1 LRIIATA
8 PDGEKVVN
16 GPFPMRSIAS
26 LAKIT
31 KAFFLQN
38 LLEILK
44 IQKSELLSSPNLM
57 DSNTDFRR
65 SSLASTAFFQE
76 LGAELVFTQDARGRY
91 LSFYWQ
97 KAEQYNLT
105 AEKIVDRPLR
115 ETLQPVAPVPYLD
128 RLRRT
133 LETLVPQRF
142 SYPFCHTGQYFLFDL
157 TVTPVMN
164 SNGKATKVLVMGRLL
179 SDTPAQLSA
188 DSPEF
193 MPYPALPSSSDTNQQ
208 MLDPA
213 SRIGRGLRPDSEIDR
228 KIISQIA
235 QNLHRTLDLEKIWQ
249 QTVNS
254 LGQVLNA
261 SRCIICSSKKDSDN
275 LESSPFVI
283 SENQQKYPAPAA
295 ELQQSIASDRP
306 PPLSPDQ
313 IQNLQSKTF
322 KVVAEYRQ
330 EPYSSMLGLELRAA
344 EQPGWIQTLA
354 TLKPVAVDYASP
366 IADPFDRHSVLVA
379 ATSYEEQPNALICLH
394 RCGSSP
400 PWSPVELEFARELV
414 AQVGSAIAHAT
425 LYQELE
431 QARAEAVALSQ
442 LKSQFLANTSH
453 ELRTPLNG
461 ILGFLK
467 LLLDGMAD
475 DPEEAHQFIEEA
487 YRSAL
492 HLFNVINDILDIAKI
507 EAGKMELDLAPVKLD
522 ELLQQVEN
530 FTRVQVQEKRLQFQ
544 IQTPAVEDEIILYGN
559 YQRLLQVILNL
570 TGNAIKFTSEGGIR
584 ISAEFIKKKVTVHN
598 QEFPG
603 IVKIRVADTGIGVSL
618 DKQDKLF
625 ESFFQV
631 DGDRTRQ
638 YGGTGLGL
646 AISQKMVE
654 AMGGTVNF
662 YSMGEGL
669 GSTVTFTVPLYQE
682 PLFKN

>member
-1 LRIIATA
+1 
-8 PDGEKVVN
+8 
-16 GPFPMRSIAS
+16 
-26 LAKIT
+26 
-31 KAFFLQN
+31 
-38 LLEILK
+38 
-44 IQKSELLSSPNLM
+44 M

-97 KAEQYNLT
+97 KAEEYNLT
-105 AEKIVDRPLR
+105 AEEIVDRPLS
-115 ETLQPVAPVPYLD
+115 ETLQPIAPAPYLE
-128 RLRRT
+128 RLRRV

-142 SYPFCHTGQYFLFDL
+142 SYPFCRAEQYFLFDL
-157 TVTPVMN
+157 TVTPAID

-179 SDTPAQLSA
+179 SDKPLQLSA

-193 MPYPALPSSSDTNQQ
+193 MPYQALPSSSDASEQK
-208 MLDPA
+208 LYPA
-213 SRIGRGLRPDSEIDR
+213 SVIGRALTPYSEIDR
-228 KIISQIA
+228 KIIFQIA
-235 QNLHRTLDLEKIWQ
+235 HNLHRTLDLQTIWQ

-254 LGQVLNA
+254 LGEVLNA
-261 SRCIICSSKKDSDN
+261 SRCIICSSKKDSEN
-275 LESSPFVI
+275 LEPSAFLT
-283 SENQQKYPAPAA
+283 SENQQNYPDLAA
-295 ELQQSIASDRP
+295 ELQQSIASDRS
-306 PPLSPDQ
+306 PPLSAAQ
-313 IQNLQSKTF
+313 IENLQSKTF

-354 TLKPVAVDYASP
+354 TLKPVAVDYAFP
-366 IADPFDRHSVLVA
+366 IVDRFDRHSVLVA
-379 ATSYEEQPNALICLH
+379 ATSYEDQPNALICLH

-467 LLLDGMAD
+467 LVMDGMAD
-475 DPEEAHQFIEEA
+475 DPEEARQFIEEA
-487 YRSAL
+487 YQSAL

-507 EAGKMELDLAPVKLD
+507 EAGKMELDLSPVKLG
-522 ELLQQVEN
+522 ELLHQVEN

-544 IQTPAVEDEIILYGN
+544 IQTPAAEDEIILYAN

-570 TGNAIKFTSEGGIR
+570 TGNAIKFTKEGGIR
-584 ISAEFIKKKVTVHN
+584 ISAEVIKKKITVNN
-598 QEFPG
+598 QELPG

-618 DKQDKLF
+618 DKQYKLF

-631 DGDRTRQ
+631 DGARTRQ

-646 AISQKMVE
+646 AISQKLVE

>member
-1 LRIIATA
+1 
-8 PDGEKVVN
+8 
-16 GPFPMRSIAS
+16 
-26 LAKIT
+26 
-31 KAFFLQN
+31 
-38 LLEILK
+38 
-44 IQKSELLSSPNLM
+44 M
-57 DSNTDFRR
+57 DYNIDIRRR

-76 LGAELVFTQDARGRY
+76 LGAELVFTQDAKGRY

-105 AEKIVDRPLR
+105 AVEIVDRPLS
-115 ETLQPVAPVPYLD
+115 ETLQPIAPEPYLEI
-128 RLRRT
+128 LRRAI
-133 LETLVPQRF
+133 ETLVPERF
-142 SYPFCHTGQYFLFDL
+142 SYQFWRAGQYFLFDL
-157 TVTPVMN
+157 TVTPAIE
-164 SNGKATKVLVMGRLL
+164 SNGRATKVLVMGRLL
-179 SDTPAQLSA
+179 SDKPPEYSP

-193 MPYPALPSSSDTNQQ
+193 IPYPALASPSDARQQ
-208 MLDPA
+208 MLYPA
-213 SRIGRGLRPDSEIDR
+213 SRIGRALPPYSEIDR

-235 QNLHRTLDLEKIWQ
+235 HNLHRTLDLETIWQ

-261 SRCIICSSKKDSDN
+261 SRCIISSSQKNSEN
-275 LESSPFVI
+275 LKFSPLFA
-283 SENQQKYPAPAA
+283 SENQPNFPTPAA
-295 ELQQSIASDRP
+295 ELPHSIVSDTS
-306 PPLSPDQ
+306 PPLSSAQ
-313 IQNLQSKTF
+313 IENLQSKTF

-366 IADPFDRHSVLVA
+366 VTDRFDRHSVLVA
-379 ATSYEEQPNALICLH
+379 ATSYEDQPNALICLH
-394 RCGSSP
+394 RCGTSPGWSS
-400 PWSPVELEFARELV
+400 VELEFARELV

-467 LLLDGMAD
+467 LVIDGMAD
-475 DPEEAHQFIEEA
+475 DPEEARQFIQEA
-487 YRSAL
+487 YKSAI
-492 HLFNVINDILDIAKI
+492 HLFNVINDILDVAKI
-507 EAGKMELDLAPVKLD
+507 EAGKMQLDLAPVKLS

-530 FTRVQVQEKRLQFQ
+530 FTLVQAQQKQLQFQ
-544 IQTPAVEDEIILYGN
+544 IQKPAPENEIILYGN
-559 YQRLLQVILNL
+559 YQRLLQVMLNL
-570 TGNAIKFTSEGGIR
+570 TGNAIKFTQEGGIR
-584 ISAEFIKKKVTVHN
+584 ISAEAIEKKVTFRDR
-598 QEFPG
+598 EFPG
-603 IVKIRVADTGIGVSL
+603 MVKIRVADTGIGVSL

-631 DGDRTRQ
+631 DGARTRQ

-646 AISQKMVE
+646 AISQKLVE

-669 GSTVTFTVPLYQE
+669 GSTVTFTVPLYQK

>member
-1 LRIIATA
+1 
-8 PDGEKVVN
+8 
-16 GPFPMRSIAS
+16 
-26 LAKIT
+26 
-31 KAFFLQN
+31 
-38 LLEILK
+38 
-44 IQKSELLSSPNLM
+44 M

-65 SSLASTAFFQE
+65 SSLASTVFFQE
-76 LGAELVFTQDARGRY
+76 LGAELVFTQDASGRY

-97 KAEQYNLT
+97 KAEEYNLT
-105 AEKIVDRPLR
+105 AEQIVDRPLS
-115 ETLQPVAPVPYLD
+115 ETLQPIAPAPYLD
-128 RLRRT
+128 ILQRA
-133 LETLVPQRF
+133 LETLLPQRF
-142 SYPFCHTGQYFLFDL
+142 SYPFCHAGQYFLFDL
-157 TVTPVMN
+157 TLTPAID
-164 SNGKATKVLVMGRLL
+164 SNGKAAKVLVMGRLL
-179 SDTPAQLSA
+179 SDKPTDRPP

-193 MPYPALPSSSDTNQQ
+193 MLYPALPSPSDAHQQ
-208 MLDPA
+208 MLLWT
-213 SRIGRGLRPDSEIDR
+213 SRIPGRSLSPYSEIDR
-228 KIISQIA
+228 KAISQIA
-235 QNLHRTLDLEKIWQ
+235 QNLHKTLDVETIWQ
-249 QTVNS
+249 LTANS

-261 SRCIICSSKKDSDN
+261 SRCIICSYKKDSKN
-275 LESSPFVI
+275 LEASSFLA
-283 SENQQKYPAPAA
+283 SENHQNYSAAAA
-295 ELQQSIASDRP
+295 ELQQSIASDRSP
-306 PPLSPDQ
+306 PVSPDQ
-313 IQNLQSKTF
+313 IKNLQSKTL

-366 IADPFDRHSVLVA
+366 IADPFHRHSVIVA
-379 ATSYEEQPNALICLH
+379 ATSYEDQPNALICLH
-394 RCGSSP
+394 RCGSSSK
-400 PWSPVELEFARELV
+400 WSPLELEFARELV

-442 LKSQFLANTSH
+442 LKSQLLANTSH

-467 LLLDGMAD
+467 LVVDGMAD

-487 YRSAL
+487 YRSAV
-492 HLFNVINDILDIAKI
+492 HLLNVINDFLDVAKI
-507 EAGKMELDLAPVKLD
+507 EAGKMQLDLAPVKLG

-530 FTRVQVQEKRLQFQ
+530 FTRLQVQQKRLQFQ
-544 IQTPAVEDEIILYGN
+544 IQKPAVEDDIILYGN

-570 TGNAIKFTSEGGIR
+570 TGNAIKFTGEGGIR
-584 ISAEFIKKKVTVHN
+584 ISAEVIKKKVTVHN
-598 QEFPG
+598 QQFPG
-603 IVKIRVADTGIGVSL
+603 MVKMRVADTGIGVSL

-646 AISQKMVE
+646 AISQKLVE

>member
-1 LRIIATA
+1 
-8 PDGEKVVN
+8 
-16 GPFPMRSIAS
+16 
-26 LAKIT
+26 
-31 KAFFLQN
+31 
-38 LLEILK
+38 
-44 IQKSELLSSPNLM
+44 M

-65 SSLASTAFFQE
+65 SSLASTVFFQE
-76 LGAELVFTQDARGRY
+76 LGAELVFTQDASGRY

-105 AEKIVDRPLR
+105 AEQIVDRPLS
-115 ETLQPVAPVPYLD
+115 ETLQPIAPAPYLD
-128 RLRRT
+128 ILRRA

-142 SYPFCHTGQYFLFDL
+142 SYPFCHAGQYFLFDL
-157 TVTPVMN
+157 TLTPAID
-164 SNGKATKVLVMGRLL
+164 SNGKAAKVLVMGRLL
-179 SDTPAQLSA
+179 SDKPTDRPP

-193 MPYPALPSSSDTNQQ
+193 MLYRALPSPSEADQQ
-208 MLDPA
+208 MLLSA
-213 SRIGRGLRPDSEIDR
+213 SCIPGRSLPPYSEIDR
-228 KIISQIA
+228 KAISQIA
-235 QNLHRTLDLEKIWQ
+235 QNLHKTLDVETIWQ
-249 QTVNS
+249 LTANS

-261 SRCIICSSKKDSDN
+261 SRCIICSYKKDSKN
-275 LESSPFVI
+275 LEASSFLA
-283 SENQQKYPAPAA
+283 SENHQNYSAAAA
-295 ELQQSIASDRP
+295 ELQQSIASDCSP
-306 PPLSPDQ
+306 PVSPAQ
-313 IQNLQSKTF
+313 IKNLQSKTL

-354 TLKPVAVDYASP
+354 TLKPVAIDYASP
-366 IADPFDRHSVLVA
+366 IADPFHRHSVIVA
-379 ATSYEEQPNALICLH
+379 ATSYEDQPNALICLH

-400 PWSPVELEFARELV
+400 KWSPLELEFARELV

-442 LKSQFLANTSH
+442 LKSQLLANTSH

-467 LLLDGMAD
+467 LVVDGMAD

-487 YRSAL
+487 YRSAV
-492 HLFNVINDILDIAKI
+492 HLLNVINDFLDVAKI
-507 EAGKMELDLAPVKLD
+507 EAGKMQLDLAPVKLG
-522 ELLQQVEN
+522 ELLQQVED
-530 FTRVQVQEKRLQFQ
+530 FTRLQVQQKRLQFQ
-544 IQTPAVEDEIILYGN
+544 IQKPAVEDDIILYGN

-570 TGNAIKFTSEGGIR
+570 TGNAIKFTGEGGIR
-584 ISAEFIKKKVTVHN
+584 ISAEIIKKKVTVHN
-598 QEFPG
+598 QQFPG
-603 IVKIRVADTGIGVSL
+603 MVKMRVADTGIGVSL

-646 AISQKMVE
+646 AISQKLVE

>member
-1 LRIIATA
+1 
-8 PDGEKVVN
+8 
-16 GPFPMRSIAS
+16 
-26 LAKIT
+26 
-31 KAFFLQN
+31 
-38 LLEILK
+38 
-44 IQKSELLSSPNLM
+44 M

-97 KAEQYNLT
+97 KAEEYNLT
-105 AEKIVDRPLR
+105 AEEIVDRPLS
-115 ETLQPVAPVPYLD
+115 ETLQPIAPAPYLE
-128 RLRRT
+128 RLRRA

-142 SYPFCHTGQYFLFDL
+142 SYPFCRAEQYFLFDL
-157 TVTPVMN
+157 TVTPAID
-164 SNGKATKVLVMGRLL
+164 SSGKATKVLVMGRLL
-179 SDTPAQLSA
+179 SDKPVQLSG

-193 MPYPALPSSSDTNQQ
+193 MPYPALQSSSDASQEI
-208 MLDPA
+208 LYPA
-213 SRIGRGLRPDSEIDR
+213 SVIGRALTPYSEIDR
-228 KIISQIA
+228 KIIFQIVH
-235 QNLHRTLDLEKIWQ
+235 NLHKTLDLQTIWQ

-254 LGQVLNA
+254 LGEVLNA
-261 SRCIICSSKKDSDN
+261 SRCIICSSKKDSEN
-275 LESSPFVI
+275 LEASAFLT
-283 SENQQKYPAPAA
+283 SEIQQNYPDPAA
-295 ELQQSIASDRP
+295 ELPQSIASDS
-306 PPLSPDQ
+306 PPLQSADR
-313 IQNLQSKTF
+313 IENLQSKTF

-354 TLKPVAVDYASP
+354 TLKPVAVNYASP
-366 IADPFDRHSVLVA
+366 IVDRFDRHSVLVA
-379 ATSYEEQPNALICLH
+379 ATSYEDQPNALICLH
-394 RCGSSP
+394 RCGNSP

-467 LLLDGMAD
+467 LVMDGMAD
-475 DPEEAHQFIEEA
+475 DPEEARQFIEEA
-487 YRSAL
+487 YQSAL

-507 EAGKMELDLAPVKLD
+507 EAGKMELDLAPVKLG

-544 IQTPAVEDEIILYGN
+544 IQTPAAEDEIILYAN

-570 TGNAIKFTSEGGIR
+570 TGNAIKFTKEGGIR
-584 ISAEFIKKKVTVHN
+584 ISAEVINKKVTVNN
-598 QEFPG
+598 QELPG

-618 DKQDKLF
+618 DKQYKLF

-631 DGDRTRQ
+631 DGARTRQ

-646 AISQKMVE
+646 AISQKLVE

>member
-1 LRIIATA
+1 
-8 PDGEKVVN
+8 
-16 GPFPMRSIAS
+16 
-26 LAKIT
+26 
-31 KAFFLQN
+31 
-38 LLEILK
+38 
-44 IQKSELLSSPNLM
+44 M

-97 KAEQYNLT
+97 KAEEYNLT
-105 AEKIVDRPLR
+105 AEEIVDRPLS
-115 ETLQPVAPVPYLD
+115 ETLQPIAPAPYLE
-128 RLRRT
+128 RLRRAI
-133 LETLVPQRF
+133 ETLVPQRF
-142 SYPFCHTGQYFLFDL
+142 SYPFCHAKQYFLFDL
-157 TVTPVMN
+157 TVTPAID

-179 SDTPAQLSA
+179 SDKPVQLSP

-193 MPYPALPSSSDTNQQ
+193 MAYPALPSSSEASPK
-208 MLDPA
+208 MLYPA
-213 SRIGRGLRPDSEIDR
+213 SLIGRPLTPYSEIDR
-228 KIISQIA
+228 KIISQIT
-235 QNLHRTLDLEKIWQ
+235 QNLHRTLDLQTIWQ

-254 LGQVLNA
+254 LGEVLNA
-261 SRCIICSSKKDSDN
+261 SRCIICSSTKDSEN
-275 LESSPFVI
+275 LEASHFQL
-283 SENQQKYPAPAA
+283 SENQQNYPDLAA
-295 ELQQSIASDRP
+295 ELQQSIASDGS
-306 PPLSPDQ
+306 PPLSAAQ
-313 IQNLQSKTF
+313 IENLQSKTF

-366 IADPFDRHSVLVA
+366 IVDRFNRHSVLVA
-379 ATSYEEQPNALICLH
+379 ATFYEDQPNALISLH

-431 QARAEAVALSQ
+431 EARAEAVALSQ

-467 LLLDGMAD
+467 LVIDGMAD
-475 DPEEAHQFIEEA
+475 DPEEARQFIEEA
-487 YRSAL
+487 YQSAL

-507 EAGKMELDLAPVKLD
+507 EAGKMELDLAPVKLG

-544 IQTPAVEDEIILYGN
+544 IQTPAAEDGIILYAN

-570 TGNAIKFTSEGGIR
+570 TGNAIKFTKEGGIR
-584 ISAEFIKKKVTVHN
+584 ISAEVIKKKVTVNN
-598 QEFPG
+598 QELPG

-618 DKQDKLF
+618 DKQYKLF

-631 DGDRTRQ
+631 DGARTRQ

-646 AISQKMVE
+646 AISQKLVE

>member
-1 LRIIATA
+1 
-8 PDGEKVVN
+8 
-16 GPFPMRSIAS
+16 
-26 LAKIT
+26 
-31 KAFFLQN
+31 
-38 LLEILK
+38 
-44 IQKSELLSSPNLM
+44 M

-76 LGAELVFTQDARGRY
+76 LGAELVFTQDARGQY

-105 AEKIVDRPLR
+105 AEQIVDRPLS
-115 ETLQPVAPVPYLD
+115 ETLQPIPPAPYLD
-128 RLRRT
+128 ILRRAI
-133 LETLVPQRF
+133 ETLVPQRF
-142 SYPFCHTGQYFLFDL
+142 SYPFSRGEQYFLFDL
-157 TVTPVMN
+157 TVTPAID

-179 SDTPAQLSA
+179 SDKPAELPP

-193 MPYPALPSSSDTNQQ
+193 MPDRALPSPPDARQQ
-208 MLDPA
+208 MPLPDR
-213 SRIGRGLRPDSEIDR
+213 RIGRSLPPNWEIDR

-235 QNLHRTLDLEKIWQ
+235 QNLHRTLDLETIWQ
-249 QTVNS
+249 QTANS

-261 SRCIICSSKKDSDN
+261 SRCIICSYKKDSEN
-275 LESSPFVI
+275 LQSSPFLAP
-283 SENQQKYPAPAA
+283 ENQQNSAAPAA
-295 ELQQSIASDRP
+295 ELQQSIASDRS
-306 PPLSPDQ
+306 PPLLPDQ
-313 IQNLQSKTF
+313 IENLQSKTL

-354 TLKPVAVDYASP
+354 TLQPVAVDYASP
-366 IADPFDRHSVLVA
+366 VADPFGRHSVLVA
-379 ATSYEEQPNALICLH
+379 ATSYEDQPNALIGLH
-394 RCGSSP
+394 RCGNSSK
-400 PWSPVELEFARELV
+400 WSPVELEFARELV

-467 LLLDGMAD
+467 LLMDGMAD

-487 YRSAL
+487 YRSAV

-507 EAGKMELDLAPVKLD
+507 EAGKMHLDLAPVKLG

-530 FTRVQVQEKRLQFQ
+530 FTRVQVQQKRLQFQ
-544 IQTPAVEDEIILYGN
+544 IQKPPVEDEIILYGN

-570 TGNAIKFTSEGGIR
+570 TGNAIKFTGEGGIR
-584 ISAEFIKKKVTVHN
+584 ITAEVIKKKVTVHN
-598 QEFPG
+598 QQFPG
-603 IVKIRVADTGIGVSL
+603 MVKIRVADTGIGVSL

-631 DGDRTRQ
+631 DGARTRQ

-682 PLFKN
+682 PLLKN

>member
-1 LRIIATA
+1 
-8 PDGEKVVN
+8 
-16 GPFPMRSIAS
+16 
-26 LAKIT
+26 
-31 KAFFLQN
+31 
-38 LLEILK
+38 
-44 IQKSELLSSPNLM
+44 M

-65 SSLASTAFFQE
+65 SSLASTVFFQE
-76 LGAELVFTQDARGRY
+76 LGAELVFTQDASGRY

-97 KAEQYNLT
+97 KAEEYNLT
-105 AEKIVDRPLR
+105 AEQIVDRPLS
-115 ETLQPVAPVPYLD
+115 ETLQPIAPAPYLD
-128 RLRRT
+128 ILRRA

-142 SYPFCHTGQYFLFDL
+142 SYPFCHAGQYFLFDL
-157 TVTPVMN
+157 TLTPAID
-164 SNGKATKVLVMGRLL
+164 SNGKAAKVLVMGRLL
-179 SDTPAQLSA
+179 SDKPTDRPP

-193 MPYPALPSSSDTNQQ
+193 ILYRALPSPSDADQQ
-208 MLDPA
+208 MLLSA
-213 SRIGRGLRPDSEIDR
+213 SRIPGRSLPPYSEIDR
-228 KIISQIA
+228 KTISQIA
-235 QNLHRTLDLEKIWQ
+235 QNLHKTLDVETIWQ
-249 QTVNS
+249 LTANS

-261 SRCIICSSKKDSDN
+261 SRCIICSYKKDSKN
-275 LESSPFVI
+275 LEASSFLA
-283 SENQQKYPAPAA
+283 SENHQNYSAAAA
-295 ELQQSIASDRP
+295 ELEQSIARDCSP
-306 PPLSPDQ
+306 PVSPDQ
-313 IQNLQSKTF
+313 IKNFQSKTL

-366 IADPFDRHSVLVA
+366 TADPFHRHSVIVA
-379 ATSYEEQPNALICLH
+379 ATSYEDQPNALICLH
-394 RCGSSP
+394 RCGTSSK
-400 PWSPVELEFARELV
+400 WSPLELEFARELV

-442 LKSQFLANTSH
+442 LKSQLLANTSH

-467 LLLDGMAD
+467 LVVDGMAD

-487 YRSAL
+487 YRSAV
-492 HLFNVINDILDIAKI
+492 HLLNVINDFLDVAKI
-507 EAGKMELDLAPVKLD
+507 EAGKMQLDLAPVKLG
-522 ELLQQVEN
+522 ELLQQVED
-530 FTRVQVQEKRLQFQ
+530 FTRLQVQQKRLQFQ
-544 IQTPAVEDEIILYGN
+544 IQKPAVEDDIILYGN

-570 TGNAIKFTSEGGIR
+570 TGNAIKFTGEGGIR
-584 ISAEFIKKKVTVHN
+584 ISAEIIKKKVTVHN
-598 QEFPG
+598 QQFPG
-603 IVKIRVADTGIGVSL
+603 MVKMRVADTGIGVSL

-646 AISQKMVE
+646 AISQKLVE

-682 PLFKN
+682 PLFKI

>member
-1 LRIIATA
+1 
-8 PDGEKVVN
+8 
-16 GPFPMRSIAS
+16 
-26 LAKIT
+26 
-31 KAFFLQN
+31 
-38 LLEILK
+38 
-44 IQKSELLSSPNLM
+44 M

-65 SSLASTAFFQE
+65 SSLASTVFFQE
-76 LGAELVFTQDARGRY
+76 LGAELVFTQDASGRY

-105 AEKIVDRPLR
+105 AEQIVDRPLS
-115 ETLQPVAPVPYLD
+115 ETLQPIAPAPYLD
-128 RLRRT
+128 ILQRA

-142 SYPFCHTGQYFLFDL
+142 SYPFCHAGQYFLFDL
-157 TVTPVMN
+157 TLTPAID
-164 SNGKATKVLVMGRLL
+164 SNGKAAKVLVMGRLL
-179 SDTPAQLSA
+179 SDKPTDRPP

-193 MPYPALPSSSDTNQQ
+193 MLYPALPSPSDAHQQ
-208 MLDPA
+208 MLVSA
-213 SRIGRGLRPDSEIDR
+213 SRIPGRSLSPYSEIDR
-228 KIISQIA
+228 KAISQIA
-235 QNLHRTLDLEKIWQ
+235 QNLHKTLDVETIWQ
-249 QTVNS
+249 LTANS

-261 SRCIICSSKKDSDN
+261 SRCIICSYKKDSKN
-275 LESSPFVI
+275 LEPSSFLA
-283 SENQQKYPAPAA
+283 SENHQNYAAAAA
-295 ELQQSIASDRP
+295 ELQQSIASDRS

-313 IQNLQSKTF
+313 IKNLQSKTL

-354 TLKPVAVDYASP
+354 TLKPVAVDYPSP
-366 IADPFDRHSVLVA
+366 IADPFHRHSVIVA
-379 ATSYEEQPNALICLH
+379 ATSYEDQPNALICLH
-394 RCGSSP
+394 RCGSSSK
-400 PWSPVELEFARELV
+400 WSPLELEFARELV

-442 LKSQFLANTSH
+442 LKSQLLANTSH

-467 LLLDGMAD
+467 LVVDGMAD

-487 YRSAL
+487 YRSAV
-492 HLFNVINDILDIAKI
+492 HLLNVINDFLDVAKI
-507 EAGKMELDLAPVKLD
+507 EAGKMQLDLAPVKLG
-522 ELLQQVEN
+522 ELLQQVEE
-530 FTRVQVQEKRLQFQ
+530 FTRVQVQQKRLQFQ
-544 IQTPAVEDEIILYGN
+544 IQKPAVEDDIILYGN

-570 TGNAIKFTSEGGIR
+570 TGNAIKFTGEGGIR
-584 ISAEFIKKKVTVHN
+584 ISAEIIKKKVTVHN
-598 QEFPG
+598 QQFPG
-603 IVKIRVADTGIGVSL
+603 MVKMRVADTGIGVSL

-646 AISQKMVE
+646 AISQKLVE

>member
-1 LRIIATA
+1 
-8 PDGEKVVN
+8 
-16 GPFPMRSIAS
+16 
-26 LAKIT
+26 
-31 KAFFLQN
+31 
-38 LLEILK
+38 
-44 IQKSELLSSPNLM
+44 M

-65 SSLASTAFFQE
+65 SSLASTVFFQE
-76 LGAELVFTQDARGRY
+76 LGAELVFTQDASGRY

-97 KAEQYNLT
+97 KAEEYNLT
-105 AEKIVDRPLR
+105 AEQIVDRPLS
-115 ETLQPVAPVPYLD
+115 ETLQPIAPAPYLD
-128 RLRRT
+128 ILRRA

-142 SYPFCHTGQYFLFDL
+142 SYPFCHAGQYFLFDL
-157 TVTPVMN
+157 TLTPAID
-164 SNGKATKVLVMGRLL
+164 SNGKAAKVLVMGRLL
-179 SDTPAQLSA
+179 SDKPTDRPP
-188 DSPEF
+188 DFPEL
-193 MPYPALPSSSDTNQQ
+193 MLYRALPSPSEADQQ
-208 MLDPA
+208 MLLSA
-213 SRIGRGLRPDSEIDR
+213 SCIPGRSLPPYSEIDR
-228 KIISQIA
+228 KAISQIA
-235 QNLHRTLDLEKIWQ
+235 QNLHKTLDVETIWQ
-249 QTVNS
+249 LTANS

-261 SRCIICSSKKDSDN
+261 SRCIICSYKKDSKN
-275 LESSPFVI
+275 LESSSFLA
-283 SENQQKYPAPAA
+283 SENHQNYSAAAA
-295 ELQQSIASDRP
+295 ELQQSIASDGSP
-306 PPLSPDQ
+306 PVSPDQ
-313 IQNLQSKTF
+313 IKNLQSKTL

-344 EQPGWIQTLA
+344 EQPGWIQALA

-366 IADPFDRHSVLVA
+366 TADPFNRHSVIVA
-379 ATSYEEQPNALICLH
+379 ATSYEDQPNALICLH

-400 PWSPVELEFARELV
+400 KWSPLELEFARELV

-442 LKSQFLANTSH
+442 LKSQLLANTSH

-467 LLLDGMAD
+467 LVVDGMAD
-475 DPEEAHQFIEEA
+475 DPEEAYQFIEEA
-487 YRSAL
+487 YRSAV
-492 HLFNVINDILDIAKI
+492 HLLNVINDFLDVAKI
-507 EAGKMELDLAPVKLD
+507 EAGKMQLDLAPVKLG
-522 ELLQQVEN
+522 ELLQQVED
-530 FTRVQVQEKRLQFQ
+530 FTRLQVQQKRLQFQ
-544 IQTPAVEDEIILYGN
+544 IQKPAVEDDIILYGN

-570 TGNAIKFTSEGGIR
+570 TGNAIKFTGEGGIR
-584 ISAEFIKKKVTVHN
+584 ISAEVIKKKVTVHN
-598 QEFPG
+598 QQFPG
-603 IVKIRVADTGIGVSL
+603 MVKMRVADTGIGVSL

-646 AISQKMVE
+646 AISQKLVE

>member
-1 LRIIATA
+1 
-8 PDGEKVVN
+8 
-16 GPFPMRSIAS
+16 
-26 LAKIT
+26 
-31 KAFFLQN
+31 
-38 LLEILK
+38 
-44 IQKSELLSSPNLM
+44 M
-57 DSNTDFRR
+57 DYNTDFRR
-65 SSLASTAFFQE
+65 SSLASTAFFEE
-76 LGAELVFTQDARGRY
+76 LGAELVFTQDATGRY

-97 KAEQYNLT
+97 KAQEYNLT
-105 AEKIVDRPLR
+105 AAEIVDRPLS
-115 ETLQPVAPVPYLD
+115 ETLEPIPPAPYLD
-128 RLRRT
+128 RLRRAI
-133 LETLVPQRF
+133 ETLVPQRF
-142 SYPFCHTGQYFLFDL
+142 SYPFSRAGQDFLFDL
-157 TVTPVMN
+157 TVTPAID

-179 SDTPAQLSA
+179 SDKPASKFP

-193 MPYPALPSSSDTNQQ
+193 MPDRALSSPSETCEQI
-208 MLDPA
+208 LYPA
-213 SRIGRGLRPDSEIDR
+213 SRIGRTLLSYSEIDR
-228 KIISQIA
+228 RIISQIA
-235 QNLHRTLDLEKIWQ
+235 QNLHKTLDLETIWR
-249 QTVNS
+249 QTANS

-261 SRCIICSSKKDSDN
+261 SRCIICSSKKHN
-275 LESSPFVI
+275 ETLKFSPFI
-283 SENQQKYPAPAA
+283 ASKNQPNSTAPAA
-295 ELQQSIASDRP
+295 ELPQSIASDRP
-306 PPLSPDQ
+306 PPLQPDR
-313 IQNLQSKTF
+313 IESLQSKTF

-330 EPYSSMLGLELRAA
+330 EPYSSMLGLELCAA

-354 TLKPVAVDYASP
+354 TLTPVAVDYASP
-366 IADPFDRHSVLVA
+366 AADSFDRHSVLVA

-400 PWSPVELEFARELV
+400 KWSPVELEFARELV

-467 LLLDGMAD
+467 LLVDGMAD

-487 YRSAL
+487 YRSAI

-507 EAGKMELDLAPVKLD
+507 EAGKMELDFAPVKLG
-522 ELLQQVEN
+522 ELLQEVEN
-530 FTRVQVQEKRLQFQ
+530 FTRVQVQQKRLQFQ
-544 IQTPAVEDEIILYGN
+544 VQKPAVEDEIILYCN
-559 YQRLLQVILNL
+559 YQRLLQVMLNL
-570 TGNAIKFTSEGGIR
+570 SGNAIKFTLEGGIR
-584 ISAEFIKKKVTVHN
+584 ISAEVIKKQVSVHN
-598 QEFPG
+598 QQFPG
-603 IVKIRVADTGIGVSL
+603 MVKIRVADTGIGVSL

-631 DGDRTRQ
+631 DGARTRQ
-638 YGGTGLGL
+638 YGGIGLGL
-646 AISQKMVE
+646 AISQKLIE

-682 PLFKN
+682 PLFQK

>member
-1 LRIIATA
+1 
-8 PDGEKVVN
+8 
-16 GPFPMRSIAS
+16 
-26 LAKIT
+26 
-31 KAFFLQN
+31 
-38 LLEILK
+38 
-44 IQKSELLSSPNLM
+44 M
-57 DSNTDFRR
+57 DTNTDFRR
-65 SSLASTAFFQE
+65 SSLASTVFFQE
-76 LGAELVFTQDARGRY
+76 LGAELVFTQDASGRY

-105 AEKIVDRPLR
+105 AEQIVDRPLS
-115 ETLQPVAPVPYLD
+115 ETLQPIAPAPYLEILQ
-128 RLRRT
+128 RA

-142 SYPFCHTGQYFLFDL
+142 SYPFCHAGQYFLFDL
-157 TVTPVMN
+157 TLTPAID
-164 SNGKATKVLVMGRLL
+164 SNGKAAKVLVMGRLL
-179 SDTPAQLSA
+179 SDKPTDRPP

-193 MPYPALPSSSDTNQQ
+193 MLYRALPSPSDADQQ
-208 MLDPA
+208 MLLSA
-213 SRIGRGLRPDSEIDR
+213 SRIPGRSLPPYSEIDR
-228 KIISQIA
+228 KTISQIA
-235 QNLHRTLDLEKIWQ
+235 QNLHKTLDVETIWQ
-249 QTVNS
+249 LTANS

-261 SRCIICSSKKDSDN
+261 SRCIICSYKKDSKN
-275 LESSPFVI
+275 LESSSFLA
-283 SENQQKYPAPAA
+283 SENHQNYSAAAA
-295 ELQQSIASDRP
+295 ELQHSIVSDGSP
-306 PPLSPDQ
+306 PVSPDQ
-313 IQNLQSKTF
+313 IKNLQSKTL

-366 IADPFDRHSVLVA
+366 IADPFHRHSVIVA
-379 ATSYEEQPNALICLH
+379 ATSYEDQPNALICLH
-394 RCGSSP
+394 RCGSSSK
-400 PWSPVELEFARELV
+400 WSPLELEFARELV

-442 LKSQFLANTSH
+442 LKSQLLANTSH

-467 LLLDGMAD
+467 LVVDGMAD

-487 YRSAL
+487 YRSAV
-492 HLFNVINDILDIAKI
+492 HLLNVINDFLDVAKI
-507 EAGKMELDLAPVKLD
+507 EAGKMQLELAPVKLG
-522 ELLQQVEN
+522 ELLQQVED
-530 FTRVQVQEKRLQFQ
+530 FTRLQVQQKRLQFQ
-544 IQTPAVEDEIILYGN
+544 IQKPAVEDDIILYGN

-570 TGNAIKFTSEGGIR
+570 TGNAIKFTGEGGIR
-584 ISAEFIKKKVTVHN
+584 ISAEIIKKKVTVHN
-598 QEFPG
+598 QQFPG
-603 IVKIRVADTGIGVSL
+603 MVKMRVADTGIGVSL

-646 AISQKMVE
+646 AISQKLVE

>member
-1 LRIIATA
+1 
-8 PDGEKVVN
+8 
-16 GPFPMRSIAS
+16 
-26 LAKIT
+26 
-31 KAFFLQN
+31 
-38 LLEILK
+38 
-44 IQKSELLSSPNLM
+44 M

-97 KAEQYNLT
+97 KADRYNLT
-105 AEKIVDRPLR
+105 AEQIIDRPLS
-115 ETLQPVAPVPYLD
+115 ETLQPIPPAPYLD
-128 RLRRT
+128 ILQRA
-133 LETLVPQRF
+133 LEALVPQRF
-142 SYPFCHTGQYFLFDL
+142 SYPFRHAGQYFLFDL
-157 TVTPVMN
+157 TVTPAID
-164 SNGKATKVLVMGRLL
+164 SNGKAAKVLVMGRLL
-179 SDTPAQLSA
+179 SDKPTDRQPG
-188 DSPEF
+188 SPEF
-193 MPYPALPSSSDTNQQ
+193 MLSQALPSPSDARQQ
-208 MLDPA
+208 MPLPA
-213 SRIGRGLRPDSEIDR
+213 SHIPGRSLPSYSEIDR
-228 KIISQIA
+228 QIISQIA
-235 QNLHRTLDLEKIWQ
+235 QNLHRTLDLETIWQ

-261 SRCIICSSKKDSDN
+261 SRCIICSYKKDSEN
-275 LESSPFVI
+275 LEPSPFLA
-283 SENQQKYPAPAA
+283 SENHQNCTAAAA
-295 ELQQSIASDRP
+295 ELQHSIASDRSP
-306 PPLSPDQ
+306 PISPAQ
-313 IQNLQSKTF
+313 IENLQSKTF

-354 TLKPVAVDYASP
+354 TLKPVAVDYAFP
-366 IADPFDRHSVLVA
+366 AADPFNRHSVLVA
-379 ATSYEEQPNALICLH
+379 ATSYEDQPNALISLH
-394 RCGSSP
+394 RCGNSP
-400 PWSPVELEFARELV
+400 KWSPLELEFARELV

-467 LLLDGMAD
+467 LLVDGMAD
-475 DPEEAHQFIEEA
+475 DPDEAHQFIEEA
-487 YRSAL
+487 YRSAV

-507 EAGKMELDLAPVKLD
+507 EAGKMHLDLAPVKLG

-530 FTRVQVQEKRLQFQ
+530 FTRVQIQQKRLQFQ
-544 IQTPAVEDEIILYGN
+544 IQKPPVEDDIILYGN

-570 TGNAIKFTSEGGIR
+570 TGNAIKFTGEGGIR
-584 ISAEFIKKKVTVHN
+584 ISAEIIKKKVTVHN
-598 QEFPG
+598 QQFPG
-603 IVKIRVADTGIGVSL
+603 MVKIRVADTGIGVSL

-631 DGDRTRQ
+631 DGARTRQ

-646 AISQKMVE
+646 AISQKLVE

>member
-1 LRIIATA
+1 
-8 PDGEKVVN
+8 
-16 GPFPMRSIAS
+16 
-26 LAKIT
+26 
-31 KAFFLQN
+31 
-38 LLEILK
+38 
-44 IQKSELLSSPNLM
+44 M

-65 SSLASTAFFQE
+65 SSFASTAFFQE
-76 LGAELVFTQDARGRY
+76 LGAELVFTQDSKGRY

-105 AEKIVDRPLR
+105 AEEIVVSEARPYGGCANEEDRPLS
-115 ETLQPVAPVPYLD
+115 ETLQPIPAAPYLD
-128 RLRRT
+128 RLRQT

-142 SYPFCHTGQYFLFDL
+142 SYPFCHARQYFLFDL
-157 TVTPVMN
+157 TLTPAID
-164 SNGKATKVLVMGRLL
+164 SNGQAAKVLVMGRLL
-179 SDTPAQLSA
+179 SDKPASWPPN
-188 DSPEF
+188 SPEF
-193 MPYPALPSSSDTNQQ
+193 MPYPALSSPSDPRQQ
-208 MLDPA
+208 MLLPA
-213 SRIGRGLRPDSEIDR
+213 SRNPGRSLPPYSKIDR

-235 QNLHRTLDLEKIWQ
+235 HNLHRTLDLETIWQ
-249 QTVNS
+249 QTANS

-261 SRCIICSSKKDSDN
+261 SRCIICSYKKHSEN
-275 LESSPFVI
+275 LESSPFI
-283 SENQQKYPAPAA
+283 TSENQQNSTAPAA
-295 ELQQSIASDRP
+295 EFQQSIASDSP
-306 PPLSPDQ
+306 PPLGSEQ
-313 IQNLQSKTF
+313 IANLQSKTF

-330 EPYSSMLGLELRAA
+330 EPHSSMLGLELRAV
-344 EQPGWIQTLA
+344 EQPGWIQALA

-366 IADPFDRHSVLVA
+366 AADPFDRHSALVA
-379 ATSYEEQPNALICLH
+379 ATSYEDQPNALICLH
-394 RCGSSP
+394 RCGSSSK
-400 PWSPVELEFARELV
+400 WSPVELEFARELV

-467 LLLDGMAD
+467 LLMDGMAD

-492 HLFNVINDILDIAKI
+492 HLFNVINDILDVAKI
-507 EAGKMELDLAPVKLD
+507 EAGKMELDFAPVKLG
-522 ELLQQVEN
+522 ELLQQVED
-530 FTRVQVQEKRLQFQ
+530 FMRVQAEQKRLQFQ
-544 IQTPAVEDEIILYGN
+544 IQKPPAEDEIVLYGN
-559 YQRLLQVILNL
+559 YQRLLQIILNL
-570 TGNAIKFTSEGGIR
+570 TSNAIKFTREGGIR
-584 ISAEFIKKKVTVHN
+584 ISAEVINKKMTVRN
-598 QEFPG
+598 QQFPG
-603 IVKIRVADTGIGVSL
+603 MVKIRVADTGIGVSL

-631 DGDRTRQ
+631 DGARTRQ

-646 AISQKMVE
+646 AISQKLVE

-669 GSTVTFTVPLYQE
+669 GSTVTFTVPLYQQ

>member
-1 LRIIATA
+1 
-8 PDGEKVVN
+8 
-16 GPFPMRSIAS
+16 
-26 LAKIT
+26 
-31 KAFFLQN
+31 
-38 LLEILK
+38 
-44 IQKSELLSSPNLM
+44 M

-65 SSLASTAFFQE
+65 SSLASTVFFQE
-76 LGAELVFTQDARGRY
+76 LGAELVFTQDASGRY

-105 AEKIVDRPLR
+105 AEQIVDRPLS
-115 ETLQPVAPVPYLD
+115 ETLQPIAPAPYLD
-128 RLRRT
+128 ILRRA

-142 SYPFCHTGQYFLFDL
+142 SYPFCHAGQYFLFDL
-157 TVTPVMN
+157 TLTPAID
-164 SNGKATKVLVMGRLL
+164 SNGKAAKVLVMGRLL
-179 SDTPAQLSA
+179 SDKPTDRPP

-193 MPYPALPSSSDTNQQ
+193 MLYRALPSPSDAHQQ
-208 MLDPA
+208 MLLSA
-213 SRIGRGLRPDSEIDR
+213 IRIPGRSLPPYSEIDR
-228 KIISQIA
+228 KTISQIA
-235 QNLHRTLDLEKIWQ
+235 QNLHKTLDVETIWQ
-249 QTVNS
+249 LTANS

-261 SRCIICSSKKDSDN
+261 SRCIICSYKKDSKN
-275 LESSPFVI
+275 LEASSFLA
-283 SENQQKYPAPAA
+283 SENHQNYSAAAA
-295 ELQQSIASDRP
+295 ELQQSIASDCSLP
-306 PPLSPDQ
+306 VSPAQ
-313 IQNLQSKTF
+313 IKNLQSKTL

-354 TLKPVAVDYASP
+354 TLKPVAIDYASP
-366 IADPFDRHSVLVA
+366 IADPFHRHSVIVA
-379 ATSYEEQPNALICLH
+379 ATSYEDQPNALICLH

-400 PWSPVELEFARELV
+400 KWLPLELEFARELV

-442 LKSQFLANTSH
+442 LKSQLLANTSH

-467 LLLDGMAD
+467 LVVDGMAD

-487 YRSAL
+487 YRSAV
-492 HLFNVINDILDIAKI
+492 HLLNVINDFLDVAKI
-507 EAGKMELDLAPVKLD
+507 EAGKMHLDLAPVKLG
-522 ELLQQVEN
+522 ELLQQVED
-530 FTRVQVQEKRLQFQ
+530 FTRIQVQEKRLQFQ
-544 IQTPAVEDEIILYGN
+544 IQKPAVEDDIILYGN

-570 TGNAIKFTSEGGIR
+570 TGNAIKFTGEGGIR
-584 ISAEFIKKKVTVHN
+584 ISAEVIKKKVTVHN
-598 QEFPG
+598 QQFPG
-603 IVKIRVADTGIGVSL
+603 MVKMRVADTGIGVSL

-646 AISQKMVE
+646 AISQKLVE

>member
-1 LRIIATA
+1 
-8 PDGEKVVN
+8 
-16 GPFPMRSIAS
+16 
-26 LAKIT
+26 
-31 KAFFLQN
+31 
-38 LLEILK
+38 
-44 IQKSELLSSPNLM
+44 M

-65 SSLASTAFFQE
+65 SSLASTVFFQE
-76 LGAELVFTQDARGRY
+76 LGAELVFTQDASGRY

-97 KAEQYNLT
+97 KAERYNLT
-105 AEKIVDRPLR
+105 AEQIVDRPLS
-115 ETLQPVAPVPYLD
+115 ETLQPIAPAPYLD
-128 RLRRT
+128 RLRRAIET
-133 LETLVPQRF
+133 LEPQRF
-142 SYPFCHTGQYFLFDL
+142 SYPFCHAGQYFLFDL
-157 TVTPVMN
+157 TLTPAID
-164 SNGKATKVLVMGRLL
+164 SNGKAAKVLVMGRLL
-179 SDTPAQLSA
+179 SDKPAEWPP
-188 DSPEF
+188 DSSEF
-193 MPYPALPSSSDTNQQ
+193 MPYPALPSPSDARQQ
-208 MLDPA
+208 MLYPA
-213 SRIGRGLRPDSEIDR
+213 TRIGRALPPKWEIDR

-235 QNLHRTLDLEKIWQ
+235 QNLHRTLDLETIWQ
-249 QTVNS
+249 QTANS

-261 SRCIICSSKKDSDN
+261 SRCIICSYKKDSEN
-275 LESSPFVI
+275 LESSPFLAP
-283 SENQQKYPAPAA
+283 ENQQNYPAPEA
-295 ELQQSIASDRP
+295 EFQQSIASDRS
-306 PPLSPDQ
+306 PPLSPAQ
-313 IQNLQSKTF
+313 IENLQSKTF

-330 EPYSSMLGLELRAA
+330 EPYSSMLGLELRAG

-366 IADPFDRHSVLVA
+366 AADPFHRHSVLVA
-379 ATSYEEQPNALICLH
+379 ATSYEDQPNALICLH

-400 PWSPVELEFARELV
+400 KWSRVELEFARELV

-431 QARAEAVALSQ
+431 RARAEAVALSQ

-467 LLLDGMAD
+467 LLVDGMAD
-475 DPEEAHQFIEEA
+475 DPEEAHQFIQEA
-487 YRSAL
+487 YRSAV
-492 HLFNVINDILDIAKI
+492 HLFNVINDILDVAKI
-507 EAGKMELDLAPVKLD
+507 EAGKMELDLAPVKLG
-522 ELLQQVEN
+522 ELLQQVED
-530 FTRVQVQEKRLQFQ
+530 FTRVQVEQKRLQFQ
-544 IQTPAVEDEIILYGN
+544 IQKPAVEDDIILYGN

-570 TGNAIKFTSEGGIR
+570 TGNAIKFTGEGGIR
-584 ISAEFIKKKVTVHN
+584 ISAEIIKKKVTVHN
-598 QEFPG
+598 QQFPG
-603 IVKIRVADTGIGVSL
+603 MVKMRVADTGIGVSL

-646 AISQKMVE
+646 AISQKLVE

>member
-1 LRIIATA
+1 
-8 PDGEKVVN
+8 
-16 GPFPMRSIAS
+16 
-26 LAKIT
+26 
-31 KAFFLQN
+31 
-38 LLEILK
+38 
-44 IQKSELLSSPNLM
+44 M

-65 SSLASTAFFQE
+65 SSLASTVFFQE
-76 LGAELVFTQDARGRY
+76 LGAELVFTQDASGRY

-105 AEKIVDRPLR
+105 AEQIVDRPLS
-115 ETLQPVAPVPYLD
+115 ETLQPIAPAPYLD
-128 RLRRT
+128 ILQRA

-142 SYPFCHTGQYFLFDL
+142 SYPFCHAGQYFLFDL
-157 TVTPVMN
+157 TLTPAID
-164 SNGKATKVLVMGRLL
+164 SNGKAAKVLVMGRLL
-179 SDTPAQLSA
+179 SDKPTDRPP

-193 MPYPALPSSSDTNQQ
+193 MLYRALPSPSDAHQQ
-208 MLDPA
+208 MLLSA
-213 SRIGRGLRPDSEIDR
+213 SCIPGRSLPPYSEIDR
-228 KIISQIA
+228 KTISQIA
-235 QNLHRTLDLEKIWQ
+235 QNLHKTLDVEIIWQ
-249 QTVNS
+249 LTANS

-261 SRCIICSSKKDSDN
+261 SRCIICSYKKDSKN
-275 LESSPFVI
+275 LEASSFLA
-283 SENQQKYPAPAA
+283 SENPQNYSAAAA
-295 ELQQSIASDRP
+295 ELQHSIASDGS
-306 PPLSPDQ
+306 PPLSPAQ
-313 IQNLQSKTF
+313 IKNLQSKTL

-354 TLKPVAVDYASP
+354 TLKPVAVDYTSP
-366 IADPFDRHSVLVA
+366 TADPFHRHSVIVA
-379 ATSYEEQPNALICLH
+379 ATSYEDQPNALICLH
-394 RCGSSP
+394 RCGTSSK
-400 PWSPVELEFARELV
+400 WSPLELEFARELV

-442 LKSQFLANTSH
+442 LKSQLLANTSH

-467 LLLDGMAD
+467 LVVDGMAD

-487 YRSAL
+487 YRSAV
-492 HLFNVINDILDIAKI
+492 HLFNVINDFLDVAKI
-507 EAGKMELDLAPVKLD
+507 EAGKMQLDLAPVKLG

-530 FTRVQVQEKRLQFQ
+530 FTRLQIQQKRLQFQ
-544 IQTPAVEDEIILYGN
+544 IQKPAVEDDIILYGN

-570 TGNAIKFTSEGGIR
+570 TGNAIKFTGEGGIR
-584 ISAEFIKKKVTVHN
+584 ISAEIIKKKVTVHN
-598 QEFPG
+598 QQFPG
-603 IVKIRVADTGIGVSL
+603 MVKMRVADTGIGVSL

-646 AISQKMVE
+646 AISQKLVE

>member
-1 LRIIATA
+1 
-8 PDGEKVVN
+8 
-16 GPFPMRSIAS
+16 
-26 LAKIT
+26 
-31 KAFFLQN
+31 
-38 LLEILK
+38 
-44 IQKSELLSSPNLM
+44 M

-65 SSLASTAFFQE
+65 SSLASTAFFEE
-76 LGAELVFTQDARGRY
+76 LGAELVFTQDASGRY

-97 KAEQYNLT
+97 KAERYNLT
-105 AEKIVDRPLR
+105 AEQIVDRPLS
-115 ETLQPVAPVPYLD
+115 ETLQPIAPAPYLD
-128 RLRRT
+128 RLQRAIET
-133 LETLVPQRF
+133 LEPQRF
-142 SYPFCHTGQYFLFDL
+142 SYPFCHAGQYFLFDL
-157 TVTPVMN
+157 TLTPALD

-179 SDTPAQLSA
+179 SDKPAELPP
-188 DSPEF
+188 DSSEF
-193 MPYPALPSSSDTNQQ
+193 MPYLALPSPSDARQQ
-208 MLDPA
+208 MQYPA
-213 SRIGRGLRPDSEIDR
+213 SRIGRALPPKWEIDR

-235 QNLHRTLDLEKIWQ
+235 QNLHRTLDLETIWQ
-249 QTVNS
+249 QTANS
-254 LGQVLNA
+254 LGQALNA
-261 SRCIICSSKKDSDN
+261 SRCIICSYKKDKEN
-275 LESSPFVI
+275 IESSPFLA
-283 SENQQKYPAPAA
+283 SENQHNYPAPAA
-295 ELQQSIASDRP
+295 ELQQSIASDSS
-306 PPLSPDQ
+306 PPLSPAQ
-313 IQNLQSKTF
+313 IENLQSKTF

-344 EQPGWIQTLA
+344 EQAGWIQTLA
-354 TLKPVAVDYASP
+354 TLKPVAVDYASL
-366 IADPFDRHSVLVA
+366 IADPFHRHSVIVA
-379 ATSYEEQPNALICLH
+379 ATSYEDQPNALICLH

-400 PWSPVELEFARELV
+400 KWSPLELEFARELV

-431 QARAEAVALSQ
+431 RARAEAVALSQ

-467 LLLDGMAD
+467 LLVDGMAD
-475 DPEEAHQFIEEA
+475 DPEEAHQFIQEA
-487 YRSAL
+487 YRSAV
-492 HLFNVINDILDIAKI
+492 HLFNVINDILDVAKI
-507 EAGKMELDLAPVKLD
+507 EAGKMELDLAPVKLG
-522 ELLQQVEN
+522 ELLQQVED
-530 FTRVQVQEKRLQFQ
+530 FTRVQVEQKRLQFQ
-544 IQTPAVEDEIILYGN
+544 IQKPAVEDEIILYGN

-570 TGNAIKFTSEGGIR
+570 TGNAIKFTGEGGIR
-584 ISAEFIKKKVTVHN
+584 ISAEVIKKKVTLHN
-598 QEFPG
+598 QQFPG
-603 IVKIRVADTGIGVSL
+603 MVKIRVADTGIGVSL

-646 AISQKMVE
+646 AISQKLVE

>member
-1 LRIIATA
+1 
-8 PDGEKVVN
+8 
-16 GPFPMRSIAS
+16 
-26 LAKIT
+26 
-31 KAFFLQN
+31 
-38 LLEILK
+38 
-44 IQKSELLSSPNLM
+44 M

-76 LGAELVFTQDARGRY
+76 LGAELVFTQDASGRY

-105 AEKIVDRPLR
+105 AEQIVDRPLS
-115 ETLQPVAPVPYLD
+115 ETLQPIAPEPYLD
-128 RLRRT
+128 ILRRA
-133 LETLVPQRF
+133 LETLVPQGF
-142 SYPFCHTGQYFLFDL
+142 SYPFSHAGQYFLFDL
-157 TVTPVMN
+157 TLTPAID
-164 SNGKATKVLVMGRLL
+164 SNGKAAKVLVMGRLL
-179 SDTPAQLSA
+179 SDKPTDRPP

-193 MPYPALPSSSDTNQQ
+193 MLYRALPSPSDAHQQ
-208 MLDPA
+208 MMLSA
-213 SRIGRGLRPDSEIDR
+213 SRLPGRSLPPYSEIDR
-228 KIISQIA
+228 KTISQIA
-235 QNLHRTLDLEKIWQ
+235 QNLHKTLDLETIWQ

-261 SRCIICSSKKDSDN
+261 SRCIICSYTKDSEN
-275 LESSPFVI
+275 LESSPFLA
-283 SENQQKYPAPAA
+283 SENQQNYSAAAA
-295 ELQQSIASDRP
+295 ELQHSIASDRS
-306 PPLSPDQ
+306 PPLSPAQ
-313 IQNLQSKTF
+313 IENLQSKTF

-344 EQPGWIQTLA
+344 EQQGWIQTLA

-366 IADPFDRHSVLVA
+366 LADPFHRHSVLVA
-379 ATSYEEQPNALICLH
+379 ATSHEDQPNALICLH

-400 PWSPVELEFARELV
+400 KWSPVELEFARELV

-467 LLLDGMAD
+467 LLVDGMAD

-487 YRSAL
+487 YRSAV
-492 HLFNVINDILDIAKI
+492 HLFNVINDILDVAKI
-507 EAGKMELDLAPVKLD
+507 EAGKMELDLAPVQLG

-530 FTRVQVQEKRLQFQ
+530 FTRVQVEQKRLQFQ
-544 IQTPAVEDEIILYGN
+544 IQKPAVEDEIIVYGN

-570 TGNAIKFTSEGGIR
+570 TGNAIKFTGEGGIR
-584 ISAEFIKKKVTVHN
+584 ISAEVIKKKVTVDN
-598 QEFPG
+598 QQFPG
-603 IVKIRVADTGIGVSL
+603 MVKIRVADTGIGVSL

-646 AISQKMVE
+646 AISQKLVE

-682 PLFKN
+682 PLLKN

>member
-1 LRIIATA
+1 
-8 PDGEKVVN
+8 
-16 GPFPMRSIAS
+16 
-26 LAKIT
+26 
-31 KAFFLQN
+31 
-38 LLEILK
+38 
-44 IQKSELLSSPNLM
+44 M

-65 SSLASTAFFQE
+65 SSLASTVFFQE

-105 AEKIVDRPLR
+105 AEQIVVSEALEEDRPLS
-115 ETLQPVAPVPYLD
+115 ETLQPIPPAPYLD
-128 RLRRT
+128 ILRRA

-142 SYPFCHTGQYFLFDL
+142 SYPFSHAGQYFLFDL
-157 TVTPVMN
+157 TLTPAID

-179 SDTPAQLSA
+179 SDKPTDRRP

-193 MPYPALPSSSDTNQQ
+193 MLYRALPSL
-208 MLDPA
+208 LDARQRMSLPA
-213 SRIGRGLRPDSEIDR
+213 SRIPGRSLPPYSEIDR

-235 QNLHRTLDLEKIWQ
+235 QNLHKTLDLATIWQ

-261 SRCIICSSKKDSDN
+261 SRCIICSYKKDSEN
-275 LESSPFVI
+275 LETSPFLA
-283 SENQQKYPAPAA
+283 SEKQQKSTASAA
-295 ELQQSIASDRP
+295 ELQQSIASYP
-306 PPLSPDQ
+306 SPPLSPTQ
-313 IQNLQSKTF
+313 IENLQSKTF

-330 EPYSSMLGLELRAA
+330 EAYSSMLGVELRAA

-366 IADPFDRHSVLVA
+366 AADPFHRHSVLVA
-379 ATSYEEQPNALICLH
+379 ATSYEDQPNALICLH

-400 PWSPVELEFARELV
+400 KWSPVELEFARELV

-431 QARAEAVALSQ
+431 HARAEAVALSQ

-467 LLLDGMAD
+467 LLMDGMAD

-487 YRSAL
+487 YRSAV
-492 HLFNVINDILDIAKI
+492 HLFNVINDILDVAKI
-507 EAGKMELDLAPVKLD
+507 EAGKMELDLAPVKLG
-522 ELLQQVEN
+522 ELLQQVED
-530 FTRVQVQEKRLQFQ
+530 FTRVQVEQKRLQFQ
-544 IQTPAVEDEIILYGN
+544 IQKPPVEDEIIVYGN

-570 TGNAIKFTSEGGIR
+570 TGNAIKFTGEGGIR
-584 ISAEFIKKKVTVHN
+584 ISAEVIKKKVTVHN
-598 QEFPG
+598 QQFPG
-603 IVKIRVADTGIGVSL
+603 MVKIRVADTGIGVSL

-646 AISQKMVE
+646 AISQKLVE

-669 GSTVTFTVPLYQE
+669 GATVTFTVPLYQE
-682 PLFKN
+682 PLCELT

>member
-1 LRIIATA
+1 
-8 PDGEKVVN
+8 
-16 GPFPMRSIAS
+16 
-26 LAKIT
+26 
-31 KAFFLQN
+31 
-38 LLEILK
+38 
-44 IQKSELLSSPNLM
+44 M

-105 AEKIVDRPLR
+105 AEQIVVSEALEEDRPLS
-115 ETLQPVAPVPYLD
+115 ETLQPIPPAPYLD
-128 RLRRT
+128 ILRRAI
-133 LETLVPQRF
+133 ETLVPQRF
-142 SYPFCHTGQYFLFDL
+142 SYPFGRAGQYFLFDL
-157 TVTPVMN
+157 TVTPAID

-179 SDTPAQLSA
+179 SDKPAELLPDSSELMPDRALS
-188 DSPEF
+188 SP
-193 MPYPALPSSSDTNQQ
+193 PDARQQ
-208 MLDPA
+208 MPLPA
-213 SRIGRGLRPDSEIDR
+213 IRIGRALSPNWEIDR

-235 QNLHRTLDLEKIWQ
+235 QNLHRTLDLETIWQ
-249 QTVNS
+249 QTANS

-261 SRCIICSSKKDSDN
+261 SRCIICSYKKDSEN
-275 LESSPFVI
+275 LESSPFLAP
-283 SENQQKYPAPAA
+283 ENQQNSTAPAA
-295 ELQQSIASDRP
+295 ELQQSIASDRS
-306 PPLSPDQ
+306 PPLLPDQ
-313 IQNLQSKTF
+313 IENLQSKTF

-344 EQPGWIQTLA
+344 QQPGWIQTLA

-366 IADPFDRHSVLVA
+366 VADPFDRHSVLVA
-379 ATSYEEQPNALICLH
+379 ATSYEDQPNALISLH
-394 RCGSSP
+394 RCGSSSK
-400 PWSPVELEFARELV
+400 WSPVELEFASELV

-467 LLLDGMAD
+467 LLMDGMAD

-487 YRSAL
+487 YRSAV

-507 EAGKMELDLAPVKLD
+507 EAGKMHLDLAPVKLG

-530 FTRVQVQEKRLQFQ
+530 FTRVQVQQKRLQFQ
-544 IQTPAVEDEIILYGN
+544 IQKPPVEDEIILYGN

-570 TGNAIKFTSEGGIR
+570 AGNAIKFTGEGGIR
-584 ISAEFIKKKVTVHN
+584 ISAEIIKKKVTVHN
-598 QEFPG
+598 QQFPG
-603 IVKIRVADTGIGVSL
+603 MVKIRVADTGIGVSL

-631 DGDRTRQ
+631 DGARTRQ

-646 AISQKMVE
+646 AISQKLIE

-682 PLFKN
+682 PLLKN

>member
-1 LRIIATA
+1 
-8 PDGEKVVN
+8 
-16 GPFPMRSIAS
+16 
-26 LAKIT
+26 
-31 KAFFLQN
+31 
-38 LLEILK
+38 
-44 IQKSELLSSPNLM
+44 M

-65 SSLASTAFFQE
+65 SSLASTVFFQE
-76 LGAELVFTQDARGRY
+76 LGAELVFTQDASGRY

-105 AEKIVDRPLR
+105 AEQIVDRPLS
-115 ETLQPVAPVPYLD
+115 ETLQPIAPAPYLD
-128 RLRRT
+128 ILQRA

-142 SYPFCHTGQYFLFDL
+142 SYPFCHAGQYFLFDL
-157 TVTPVMN
+157 TLTPAID
-164 SNGKATKVLVMGRLL
+164 SNGKAAKVLVMGRLL
-179 SDTPAQLSA
+179 SDKPTDRPP
-188 DSPEF
+188 DFPEL
-193 MPYPALPSSSDTNQQ
+193 MLYRALPSPSDADQQ
-208 MLDPA
+208 MLLSA
-213 SRIGRGLRPDSEIDR
+213 SRIPGRSLPPYSEIDR
-228 KIISQIA
+228 KAISQIA
-235 QNLHRTLDLEKIWQ
+235 QDLHKTLDVETIWQ
-249 QTVNS
+249 LTANS

-261 SRCIICSSKKDSDN
+261 RRCIICSYKKDSKN
-275 LESSPFVI
+275 LEASSFLA
-283 SENQQKYPAPAA
+283 SENHQNYSDAAA
-295 ELQQSIASDRP
+295 ELQQSIASDCSP
-306 PPLSPDQ
+306 PVSPAQ
-313 IQNLQSKTF
+313 IKNFQSKTL

-366 IADPFDRHSVLVA
+366 IADPFHRHSVIVA
-379 ATSYEEQPNALICLH
+379 ATSYEDQPNALICLH
-394 RCGSSP
+394 RCGSSSK
-400 PWSPVELEFARELV
+400 WSPLELEFARELV

-467 LLLDGMAD
+467 LLVDGMAD
-475 DPEEAHQFIEEA
+475 DPEEAHQFIQEA
-487 YRSAL
+487 YRSAV
-492 HLFNVINDILDIAKI
+492 HLFNLINDILDVAKI
-507 EAGKMELDLAPVKLD
+507 EAGKMELDLAPVKLG
-522 ELLQQVEN
+522 ELLQQVED
-530 FTRVQVQEKRLQFQ
+530 FTRVQVEQKRLQFQ
-544 IQTPAVEDEIILYGN
+544 IQKPAVEDDIILYGN

-570 TGNAIKFTSEGGIR
+570 TGNAIKFTGEGGIR
-584 ISAEFIKKKVTVHN
+584 ISAEVIKKKVTVHN
-598 QEFPG
+598 QQFPG
-603 IVKIRVADTGIGVSL
+603 MVKMRVADTGIGVSL

-646 AISQKMVE
+646 AISQKLVE

-682 PLFKN
+682 PLLKN

>member
-1 LRIIATA
+1 
-8 PDGEKVVN
+8 
-16 GPFPMRSIAS
+16 
-26 LAKIT
+26 
-31 KAFFLQN
+31 
-38 LLEILK
+38 
-44 IQKSELLSSPNLM
+44 M

-65 SSLASTAFFQE
+65 SSLASTAFFEE
-76 LGAELVFTQDARGRY
+76 LGAELVFTQDATGRY

-97 KAEQYNLT
+97 KAEEYNLT
-105 AEKIVDRPLR
+105 AAEIVDRPLS
-115 ETLQPVAPVPYLD
+115 ETLQPIPPAPYLD
-128 RLRRT
+128 RLHRAI
-133 LETLVPQRF
+133 ETLLPQRF
-142 SYPFCHTGQYFLFDL
+142 SYPFSRAGQYFLFDL
-157 TVTPVMN
+157 TVTPAID
-164 SNGKATKVLVMGRLL
+164 SNGKAAKVLVMGRLL
-179 SDTPAQLSA
+179 SDKPAELSA
-188 DSPEF
+188 DAPEF
-193 MPYPALPSSSDTNQQ
+193 MPDPALPSAPDDRQQ
-208 MLDPA
+208 ILYPA
-213 SRIGRGLRPDSEIDR
+213 SRIGRALSSSPKIDR

-235 QNLHRTLDLEKIWQ
+235 QNLHKTLDLETIWQ
-249 QTVNS
+249 QTANS
-254 LGQVLNA
+254 LGEALNA
-261 SRCIICSSKKDSDN
+261 SRCIICSSQKDS
-275 LESSPFVI
+275 ETIQISPYI
-283 SENQQKYPAPAA
+283 ASENQQDLPVCTPDLQ
-295 ELQQSIASDRP
+295 ELIARDCS
-306 PPLSPDQ
+306 PPLSRTQ
-313 IQNLQSKTF
+313 IDSLQSKTF

-354 TLKPVAVDYASP
+354 TLAPVAVDYPSP
-366 IADPFDRHSVLVA
+366 AADSFDRHSVLVA

-400 PWSPVELEFARELV
+400 KWSPVELEFARELV

-467 LLLDGMAD
+467 LLVDGMAD
-475 DPEEAHQFIEEA
+475 DPEEAHQFIQEA
-487 YRSAL
+487 YRSAV

-507 EAGKMELDLAPVKLD
+507 EAGKMELDFAPVKLG
-522 ELLQQVEN
+522 ELLQQVET
-530 FTRVQVQEKRLQFQ
+530 FTQVQVQQKQLQFQ
-544 IQTPAVEDEIILYGN
+544 IQKPAVEDEIILYGN

-570 TGNAIKFTSEGGIR
+570 TSNAIKFTQEGGIR
-584 ISAEFIKKKVTVHN
+584 ISAEVIRKKVSVRN
-598 QEFPG
+598 QQFPG

-631 DGDRTRQ
+631 DGARTRQ

-646 AISQKMVE
+646 AISQKLIE

-682 PLFKN
+682 PLF

>member
-1 LRIIATA
+1 
-8 PDGEKVVN
+8 
-16 GPFPMRSIAS
+16 
-26 LAKIT
+26 
-31 KAFFLQN
+31 
-38 LLEILK
+38 
-44 IQKSELLSSPNLM
+44 M

-97 KAEQYNLT
+97 KAEHYNLT
-105 AEKIVDRPLR
+105 AEQIVDRPLS
-115 ETLQPVAPVPYLD
+115 ETLQPVAPAPYLH
-128 RLRRT
+128 RLRRVI
-133 LETLVPQRF
+133 ETLIPERF
-142 SYPFCHTGQYFLFDL
+142 SYPFCHAGQYFLFDL

-164 SNGKATKVLVMGRLL
+164 SNAKAAKVLVMGKLL
-179 SDTPAQLSA
+179 SDKPAELPA
-188 DSPEF
+188 DSAEF
-193 MPYPALPSSSDTNQQ
+193 MAYPALPSRSDARQQ
-208 MLDPA
+208 ILYPA
-213 SRIGRGLRPDSEIDR
+213 SLIGRSLPPYSEIDR

-235 QNLHRTLDLEKIWQ
+235 QNLHITLDLETIWQ

-261 SRCIICSSKKDSDN
+261 SRCIICSSTKDSEN
-275 LESSPFVI
+275 LESSPFLT
-283 SENQQKYPAPAA
+283 SENQQNHPGPAA
-295 ELQQSIASDRP
+295 ELQKSIASDRS
-306 PPLSPDQ
+306 PPLSSDQ
-313 IQNLQSKTF
+313 IENLQSKTF

-330 EPYSSMLGLELRAA
+330 EAYSSMLGLELRAA

-354 TLKPVAVDYASP
+354 TLKPVAIDYASP

-379 ATSYEEQPNALICLH
+379 ATSYEDQPNALICLH
-394 RCGSSP
+394 RCGNSP
-400 PWSPVELEFARELV
+400 KWSPVELEFARELV

-467 LLLDGMAD
+467 LVMDGMAD
-475 DPEEAHQFIEEA
+475 DAEEAHQFIEEA
-487 YRSAL
+487 YRSAV
-492 HLFNVINDILDIAKI
+492 HLLNVINDILEIAKI
-507 EAGKMELDLAPVKLD
+507 EAGKMELDLAPVKLG

-530 FTRVQVQEKRLQFQ
+530 FTRVQVQQKRLQFQ
-544 IQTPAVEDEIILYGN
+544 IPTPAGEDEIILYGN

-570 TGNAIKFTSEGGIR
+570 TGNAIKFTGEGGIR
-584 ISAEFIKKKVTVHN
+584 ISAEVINKKVTVHN
-598 QEFPG
+598 QQFPG
-603 IVKIRVADTGIGVSL
+603 MVKIQVADTGIGVSL

-646 AISQKMVE
+646 AISQKLVE

>member
-1 LRIIATA
+1 
-8 PDGEKVVN
+8 
-16 GPFPMRSIAS
+16 
-26 LAKIT
+26 
-31 KAFFLQN
+31 
-38 LLEILK
+38 
-44 IQKSELLSSPNLM
+44 M

-65 SSLASTAFFQE
+65 SSLASTVFFQE
-76 LGAELVFTQDARGRY
+76 LGAELVFTQDASGRY

-105 AEKIVDRPLR
+105 AEQIVDRPLS
-115 ETLQPVAPVPYLD
+115 ETLQPIAPAPYLD
-128 RLRRT
+128 ILQRA

-142 SYPFCHTGQYFLFDL
+142 SYPFCHAGQYFLFDL
-157 TVTPVMN
+157 TLTPAID
-164 SNGKATKVLVMGRLL
+164 SNGKAAKVLVMGRLL
-179 SDTPAQLSA
+179 SDKPTDRPP

-193 MPYPALPSSSDTNQQ
+193 MLYRALPSPSDAHQQ
-208 MLDPA
+208 MLLSA
-213 SRIGRGLRPDSEIDR
+213 SCIPGRSLPPYSEIDR
-228 KIISQIA
+228 KAISQIA
-235 QNLHRTLDLEKIWQ
+235 QNLHKTLDVETIWQ
-249 QTVNS
+249 LTANS

-261 SRCIICSSKKDSDN
+261 SRCIICSYKKDSKN
-275 LESSPFVI
+275 LEASSFLA
-283 SENQQKYPAPAA
+283 SENHQNYSAAAA
-295 ELQQSIASDRP
+295 ELQQSIASECSP
-306 PPLSPDQ
+306 PVSPAQ
-313 IQNLQSKTF
+313 IKNLQSKTL

-366 IADPFDRHSVLVA
+366 TADPFHRHSVIVA
-379 ATSYEEQPNALICLH
+379 ATSYEDQPNALICLH

-400 PWSPVELEFARELV
+400 KWSPLELEFARELV

-442 LKSQFLANTSH
+442 LKSQLLANTSH

-467 LLLDGMAD
+467 LVVDGMAD

-487 YRSAL
+487 YRSAV
-492 HLFNVINDILDIAKI
+492 HLLNVINDFLDVAKI
-507 EAGKMELDLAPVKLD
+507 EAGKMQLDLAPVKLG
-522 ELLQQVEN
+522 ELLQQVED
-530 FTRVQVQEKRLQFQ
+530 FTRLQVQQKRLQFQ
-544 IQTPAVEDEIILYGN
+544 IQKPAVEDDIILYGN

-570 TGNAIKFTSEGGIR
+570 TGNAIKFTGEGGIR
-584 ISAEFIKKKVTVHN
+584 ISAEIIKKKVTVHN
-598 QEFPG
+598 QQFPG
-603 IVKIRVADTGIGVSL
+603 MVKMRVADTGIGVSL

-646 AISQKMVE
+646 AISQKLVE

>member
-1 LRIIATA
+1 
-8 PDGEKVVN
+8 
-16 GPFPMRSIAS
+16 
-26 LAKIT
+26 
-31 KAFFLQN
+31 
-38 LLEILK
+38 
-44 IQKSELLSSPNLM
+44 M

-65 SSLASTAFFQE
+65 SILASTVFFQE
-76 LGAELVFTQDARGRY
+76 LGAELVFTQDASGRY

-105 AEKIVDRPLR
+105 AEQIVDRPLS
-115 ETLQPVAPVPYLD
+115 ETLQPIAPAPYLD
-128 RLRRT
+128 ILQRAI
-133 LETLVPQRF
+133 ETLIPQRF
-142 SYPFCHTGQYFLFDL
+142 SYPFCHAGQYFLFDL
-157 TVTPVMN
+157 TLTPAID
-164 SNGKATKVLVMGRLL
+164 SNGKAAKVLVMGRLL
-179 SDTPAQLSA
+179 SDKPTHRPP

-193 MPYPALPSSSDTNQQ
+193 MLYRALPSPSDAHQQ
-208 MLDPA
+208 MLLSA
-213 SRIGRGLRPDSEIDR
+213 SRIPGRSLPPYSEIDR
-228 KIISQIA
+228 KAISQIA
-235 QNLHRTLDLEKIWQ
+235 QNLHKTLDVETILQ
-249 QTVNS
+249 LTANS

-261 SRCIICSSKKDSDN
+261 SRCIICSYKKDSKN
-275 LESSPFVI
+275 LEASSFLA
-283 SENQQKYPAPAA
+283 SENHQNYSAAAA
-295 ELQQSIASDRP
+295 ELQHSIASDSSP
-306 PPLSPDQ
+306 PVSPDQ
-313 IQNLQSKTF
+313 IKNLQSKTL

-366 IADPFDRHSVLVA
+366 IADPFHRHSVIVA
-379 ATSYEEQPNALICLH
+379 ATSYEDQPNALICLH
-394 RCGSSP
+394 RCGSSSK
-400 PWSPVELEFARELV
+400 WSPLELEFARELV

-442 LKSQFLANTSH
+442 LKSQLLANTSH

-467 LLLDGMAD
+467 LVVDGMAD

-487 YRSAL
+487 YRSAV
-492 HLFNVINDILDIAKI
+492 HLLNVINDFLDVAKI
-507 EAGKMELDLAPVKLD
+507 EAGKMQLDLAPVKLG
-522 ELLQQVEN
+522 ELLQQVED
-530 FTRVQVQEKRLQFQ
+530 FTRLQIQQKRLQFQ
-544 IQTPAVEDEIILYGN
+544 IQKPAVEDDIILYGN

-570 TGNAIKFTSEGGIR
+570 TGNAIKFTGEGGIR
-584 ISAEFIKKKVTVHN
+584 ISAEIIKKKVTVHN
-598 QEFPG
+598 QQFPG
-603 IVKIRVADTGIGVSL
+603 MVKMRVADTGIGVSL

-646 AISQKMVE
+646 AISQKLVE

>member
-1 LRIIATA
+1 
-8 PDGEKVVN
+8 
-16 GPFPMRSIAS
+16 
-26 LAKIT
+26 
-31 KAFFLQN
+31 
-38 LLEILK
+38 
-44 IQKSELLSSPNLM
+44 M

-65 SSLASTAFFQE
+65 SNLASTVFFQE
-76 LGAELVFTQDARGRY
+76 LGAELVFTQDASGRY

-97 KAEQYNLT
+97 KAEEYNLT
-105 AEKIVDRPLR
+105 AEQIVDRPLS
-115 ETLQPVAPVPYLD
+115 ETLQPIAPAPYLD
-128 RLRRT
+128 ILQRA

-142 SYPFCHTGQYFLFDL
+142 SYPFCHAGQYFLFDL
-157 TVTPVMN
+157 TLTPAID
-164 SNGKATKVLVMGRLL
+164 SNGKAAKVLVMGRLL
-179 SDTPAQLSA
+179 SDKPTDRPP

-193 MPYPALPSSSDTNQQ
+193 MLYRALPSPSDADQQ
-208 MLDPA
+208 MLLSA
-213 SRIGRGLRPDSEIDR
+213 SCIPGRSLPPYSEIDR
-228 KIISQIA
+228 KAISQIA
-235 QNLHRTLDLEKIWQ
+235 QNLHKTLDVETIWQ
-249 QTVNS
+249 LTANS

-261 SRCIICSSKKDSDN
+261 SRCIICSYKKDSKN
-275 LESSPFVI
+275 LEASSFLA
-283 SENQQKYPAPAA
+283 SENHQNYSAAAA
-295 ELQQSIASDRP
+295 ELQQSIASDCSP
-306 PPLSPDQ
+306 PVSPDQ
-313 IQNLQSKTF
+313 IKNLQSKTL

-366 IADPFDRHSVLVA
+366 IPDPFHRHSVIVA
-379 ATSYEEQPNALICLH
+379 ATSYEDQPNALICLH
-394 RCGSSP
+394 RCGSSSK
-400 PWSPVELEFARELV
+400 WSPLELEFARELV

-442 LKSQFLANTSH
+442 LKSQLLANTSH

-467 LLLDGMAD
+467 LVVDGMAD

-487 YRSAL
+487 YRSAV
-492 HLFNVINDILDIAKI
+492 HLLNVINDFLDVAKI
-507 EAGKMELDLAPVKLD
+507 EAGKMQLDLAPVKLG
-522 ELLQQVEN
+522 ELLQQVED
-530 FTRVQVQEKRLQFQ
+530 FTRLQVQQKRLQFQ
-544 IQTPAVEDEIILYGN
+544 IQKPAVEDDIILYGN

-570 TGNAIKFTSEGGIR
+570 TGNAIKFTGEGGIR
-584 ISAEFIKKKVTVHN
+584 ISAEIIKKKVTVHN
-598 QEFPG
+598 QQFPG
-603 IVKIRVADTGIGVSL
+603 MVKMRVADTGIGVSL

-646 AISQKMVE
+646 AISQKLVE

>member
-1 LRIIATA
+1 
-8 PDGEKVVN
+8 
-16 GPFPMRSIAS
+16 
-26 LAKIT
+26 
-31 KAFFLQN
+31 
-38 LLEILK
+38 
-44 IQKSELLSSPNLM
+44 M

-65 SSLASTAFFQE
+65 SSLASTVFFQE
-76 LGAELVFTQDARGRY
+76 LGAELVFTQDASGRY

-105 AEKIVDRPLR
+105 AEQIVDRPLS
-115 ETLQPVAPVPYLD
+115 ETLQPLVPAPYLD
-128 RLRRT
+128 ILRRV

-142 SYPFCHTGQYFLFDL
+142 SYPFCHAGQYFLFDMTL
-157 TVTPVMN
+157 TPVID
-164 SNGKATKVLVMGRLL
+164 SNGKAAKVLVMGRLL
-179 SDTPAQLSA
+179 SDKPTDRRP

-193 MPYPALPSSSDTNQQ
+193 MLYRALPSPWDARQLMS
-208 MLDPA
+208 LPA
-213 SRIGRGLRPDSEIDR
+213 SRIPGRRSLPPYSEIDR
-228 KIISQIA
+228 KVISQIA
-235 QNLHRTLDLEKIWQ
+235 QNLHKTLDLDTIWQ

-261 SRCIICSSKKDSDN
+261 SRCIICSYKKDSEN
-275 LESSPFVI
+275 LETSPFLA
-283 SENQQKYPAPAA
+283 SENQPKSTAAAA
-295 ELQQSIASDRP
+295 ELQHSIASDP
-306 PPLSPDQ
+306 SPPLSPAQ
-313 IQNLQSKTF
+313 IENLQSKTF

-330 EPYSSMLGLELRAA
+330 EAYSSMLGLELRAA

-366 IADPFDRHSVLVA
+366 AADPFHRHSVLVA
-379 ATSYEEQPNALICLH
+379 ATSYEDQPNALICLH

-400 PWSPVELEFARELV
+400 KWSHVELEFARELV

-467 LLLDGMAD
+467 LLVDGMAD

-487 YRSAL
+487 YRSAV

-507 EAGKMELDLAPVKLD
+507 EAGKMELDLAPVKLG

-530 FTRVQVQEKRLQFQ
+530 FTRVQVQQKGLQFQ
-544 IQTPAVEDEIILYGN
+544 IQKPPVEDDIIVYGN

-570 TGNAIKFTSEGGIR
+570 TGNAIKFTGEGGIR
-584 ISAEFIKKKVTVHN
+584 ITAEVIKKKVTVHN
-598 QEFPG
+598 QQFPG
-603 IVKIRVADTGIGVSL
+603 MVKIRVADTGIGVSL

-631 DGDRTRQ
+631 DGARTRQ

-646 AISQKMVE
+646 AISQKLVE

-669 GSTVTFTVPLYQE
+669 GATVTFTVPLYQE